1 MYIEVFRSFKSI
13 TVNQLYT
20 IYLFQKNIKYLF
32 SIQNNILFSGQ
43 IKASLRLFLCFC
55 LTHYS
60 CSRWK
65 TNLSNCG
72 ASKYL
77 FFGPSQKCL
86 VGSEDN
92 RKSHV
97 SYRNLFQTAALTSVY
112 GTFLLPICPLPAPSF
127 SLVRPFFDD
136 DGKPNAALLY
146 GHKYFI
152 MNFSL
157 PLSLF
162 LFLLRRIWKRFCLC
176 QK

>member
-1 MYIEVFRSFKSI
+1 MY
-13 TVNQLYT
+13 
-20 IYLFQKNIKYLF
+20 
-32 SIQNNILFSGQ
+32 
-43 IKASLRLFLCFC
+43 
-55 LTHYS
+55 YS

-72 ASKYL
+72 ASRYL
-77 FFGPSQKCL
+77 SFSHGVRGQQ
-86 VGSEDN
+86 
-92 RKSHV
+92 KSHV

-157 PLSLF
+157 PLSLSF
-162 LFLLRRIWKRFCLC
+162 FSFFDAFGNAFAYARSNFASFVSLGSLSRTWPK
-176 QK
+176 